1 MTIAEETELLVA
13 TRRDLHRHPEIAFGE
28 HRTAGIAASAVEALG
43 FRVRR
48 GVGGR
53 GVEVAG
59 HARVGGERGA
69 AEIDDHGPARQEVR
83 ALLLGLSL
91 IVSALLWPLI
101 KAIATRIGGGS
112 VSAALETE
120 VEALRER
127 VRQLE
132 EMPPR
137 MAELEERVDFTE
149 RIVAQG
155 REPDRLQR

>member
-1 MTIAEETELLVA
+1 MIARLQDVPTPPLPPGSEMSVTESL
-13 TRRDLHRHPEIAFGE
+13 E
-28 HRTAGIAASAVEALG
+28 
-43 FRVRR
+43 
-48 GVGGR
+48 GVT
-53 GVEVAG
+53 VV
-59 HARVGGERGA
+59 V
-69 AEIDDHGPARQEVR
+69 
-83 ALLLGLSL
+83 LLLGLSL

-149 RIVAQG
+149 RLLSRGQDVTSAATRHDQA
-155 REPDRLQR
+155 